1 MAGDGGRR
9 GAVRKAGSKKGP
21 TRGSGG
27 EGKKALRGRGPTPKA
42 EDRVYHPAYK
52 RKKMRE
58 SAPKRGGGKPG
69 GPSRFTGAPVRP
81 KRTPGTELIIGRNAV
96 LEALEAGIPASSLY
110 VAAGIESDD
119 RVRNIIKVAG
129 KARVEMLEASRSDLD
144 QLTEKGVHQG
154 LVLEVPPY
162 EYSAVPDLIG
172 TARKSKTAPLLVAL
186 DSITDPHNLGAVLR
200 SAGAFGVHGVVIPE
214 RRSAGVNTTVYK
226 VSAGAAARVP
236 VARAT
241 NLTRA
246 LQDLRKS
253 GYFIIGLDAGGT
265 VELESLDLAEDPI
278 VVVIGSEGKGL
289 SRLVREQCDFITSIP
304 ISSVTESLNA
314 SVAGGIALY
323 ELARARGVVRKARY

>member
-27 EGKKALRGRGPTPKA
+27 ESKKALKGRGPTPKA

-58 SAPKRGGGKPG
+58 ATPKRGGGKTG
-69 GPSRFTGAPVRP
+69 SPSRFTGAPVRP
-81 KRTPGTELIIGRNAV
+81 QRTPGTELIIGRNAV

-129 KARVEMLEASRSDLD
+129 KARVEMLEAARSDLD
-144 QLTEKGVHQG
+144 QLTDKGVHQG

-162 EYSAVPDLIG
+162 EYSTVSDLIG
-172 TARKSKTAPLLVAL
+172 AARKGKTTPMLVAL

-304 ISSVTESLNA
+304 ISSATESLNA

-323 ELARARGVVRKARY
+323 ELARARKR